1 MLALTPLLL
10 GWTTTVPPPTR
21 RCDGVGRAAITVP
34 QPRRNAAVSRT
45 AVSTHTPHRCAAPTC
60 QLLLGL
66 DDMGDFDPFAA
77 DYPPATC
84 DSKKTRV
91 KFCTTAGDTHVN
103 VDRALSPEGVD
114 RFLEL
119 VEGGHFTDMLL
130 YRVLPGFLVQFGAS
144 AASAQ
149 WEDKALPDEPNRFT
163 FRGGTLSFAGSGG
176 PNSRTCHLFV
186 ALSPKGAELGGAAH
200 EATLGHFED
209 VGIFEAVARNFEAS
223 GYPDLGELQAK
234 LVEGGNDAAAEY
246 PKLDRILSAEVVE

>member
-1 MLALTPLLL
+1 MLTLTPLIL

-21 RCDGVGRAAITVP
+21 RCDGIGRAAVTMP
-34 QPRRNAAVSRT
+34 QPRRCVGVGHT
-45 AVSTHTPHRCAAPTC
+45 AVFTHTAHRCAAPTC

-119 VEGGHFTDMLL
+119 VEAGFFTDMLL
-130 YRVLPGFLVQFGAS
+130 YRVLPGFLVQL
-144 AASAQ
+144 AAIQVPPPADPVWSS
-149 WEDKALPDEPNRFT
+149 
-163 FRGGTLSFAGSGG
+163 RGG
-176 PNSRTCHLFV
+176 
-186 ALSPKGAELGGAAH
+186 
-200 EATLGHFED
+200 
-209 VGIFEAVARNFEAS
+209 
-223 GYPDLGELQAK
+223 LQH
-234 LVEGGNDAAAEY
+234 
-246 PKLDRILSAEVVE
+246 

>member
-1 MLALTPLLL
+1 
-10 GWTTTVPPPTR
+10 
-21 RCDGVGRAAITVP
+21 
-34 QPRRNAAVSRT
+34 
-45 AVSTHTPHRCAAPTC
+45 
-60 QLLLGL
+60 
-66 DDMGDFDPFAA
+66 MGDFDPFAA

-91 KFCTTAGDTHVN
+91 KFCTTAGDAHVN

-114 RFLEL
+114 RFLAL

-209 VGIFEAVARNFEAS
+209 VGVFETVARNFEALP
-223 GYPDLGELQAK
+223 GLRQE
-234 LVEGGNDAAAEY
+234 AAEAQARLGRAKASLKKKQAARAATIKGMAARVK
-246 PKLDRILSAEVVE
+246 PPLETRWVPRFRSPTVDT